1 MDEGE
6 FAKCREK
13 EELTLGL
20 LRLAAAEKARNQT
33 RPGPDKPSQKSARN
47 SSSRKTH

>member
-33 RPGPDKPSQKSARN
+33 RPGPDKPARN
-47 SSSRKTH
+47 QPGIAVPETH